1 MCGQLLLMDPL
12 LAINKVFSLVS
23 QEERQRKVGSQFNSS
38 GDSTNTMAFA
48 MKNDSNYRPTQGVP
62 NKSTAN
68 NSNSAKSN
76 RNSQKGGR
84 PFCTHCNYL
93 GYTFEKCYKCM
104 AIHLVLDKNRNHY
117 KGIHRTQW

>member
-1 MCGQLLLMDPL
+1 MDPL
-12 LAINKVFSLVS
+12 LAINKVFSPVS

-93 GYTFEKCYKCM
+93 GYTFEKCYKLHGYPPGFRQKQKPLQGNSQNTM
-104 AIHLVLDKNRNHY
+104 VN
-117 KGIHRTQW
+117 